1 MQLSGGGVCSGS
13 VSYKVIHSLAQ
24 VGTESHI
31 GNPSGINMCAHAHT
45 QTCTYKETPPHPQTP
60 TDTQPHPSISVR
72 MTGKEPRVGGDTRGL
87 TVTQPHAVKHSPD
100 HNQPTHRNPQTHAH
114 SDIVH
119 MIITIIHTHTHTR
132 LRNMPAH
139 NTCNNTL
146 THGHGCIPQP
156 ATSE

>member
-1 MQLSGGGVCSGS
+1 MQLSGGGVYSGS
-13 VSYKVIHSLAQ
+13 VSYKVIHSLARA
-24 VGTESHI
+24 GTESHI

-100 HNQPTHRNPQTHAH
+100 HNQPTHRNPRNPQTHAH
-114 SDIVH
+114 SDIAH
-119 MIITIIHTHTHTR
+119 MIITIIHTHTHTHQTQVNAVLRGR
-132 LRNMPAH
+132 L
-139 NTCNNTL
+139 L
-146 THGHGCIPQP
+146 
-156 ATSE
+156 